1 MTEKTEIKPLTRSE
15 KEAKIKD
22 KAGFVIVFLA
32 ALLAINTMIGGSNS
46 SKIQNNTIQANNM
59 WAWYQAK
66 NVRGVLYEI
75 NAAETQIPANKEKF
89 LAEAKRM
96 SDDKKEIMEKA
107 KALEAERDKA
117 KERSPWFTWG
127 GSILQISIVLLTASI
142 LAASM
147 PMFWVSTI
155 VGAVGAVIVSQA
167 LWMWLP
173 WLVQVYYYYY
183 QQGVVICIDTLVKIL
198 IIGNIRCAKNRIVA
212 PMEHVQKI

>member
-46 SKIQNNTIQANNM
+46 SKIQNNTIQDNNM

-89 LAEAKRM
+89 VAEAKRM

-173 WLVQVYYYYY
+173 WLV
-183 QQGVVICIDTLVKIL
+183 
-198 IIGNIRCAKNRIVA
+198 
-212 PMEHVQKI
+212 

>member
-1 MTEKTEIKPLTRSE
+1 MSESKPAEKKPLTRSE
-15 KEAKIKD
+15 KEAAIKD

-75 NAAETQIPANKEKF
+75 SAAEAQKPENREKF

-96 SDDKKEIMEKA
+96 SDDKKEIQEKA
-107 KALEAERDKA
+107 KALEAERDAA
-117 KERSPWFTWG
+117 KQRSPWFTWG

-147 PMFWVSTI
+147 PMFWVSTV
-155 VGAVGAVIVSQA
+155 VGAVGSLIVTQA
-167 LWMWLP
+167 LWMWMP
-173 WLVQVYYYYY
+173 WF
-183 QQGVVICIDTLVKIL
+183 
-198 IIGNIRCAKNRIVA
+198 A
-212 PMEHVQKI
+212 

>member
-1 MTEKTEIKPLTRSE
+1 MSDKPEVKPLTRSE

-75 NAAETQIPANKEKF
+75 SAAEANKPENKEKF

-107 KALEAERDKA
+107 KKLEAERDEA
-117 KERSPWFTWG
+117 KQRSPWFTWG

-147 PMFWVSTI
+147 PMFYVSTI
-155 VGAVGAVIVSQA
+155 VGAIGSVIVSQA
-167 LWMWLP
+167 LWMWIP
-173 WLVQVYYYYY
+173 F
-183 QQGVVICIDTLVKIL
+183 
-198 IIGNIRCAKNRIVA
+198 
-212 PMEHVQKI
+212 